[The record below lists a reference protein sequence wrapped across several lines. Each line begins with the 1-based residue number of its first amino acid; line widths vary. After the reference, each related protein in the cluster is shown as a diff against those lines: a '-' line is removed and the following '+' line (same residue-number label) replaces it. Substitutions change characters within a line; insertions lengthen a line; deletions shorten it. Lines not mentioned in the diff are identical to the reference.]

1 VEQDDD
7 IKHERELREQ
17 WQDSH
22 AEVHVAEREA
32 LRLASEDIS
41 RRLSEMNQFRAQLE
55 KERGEYVPRK
65 EYDVMAERIKV
76 LEIARGEQTGKSAAY
91 ASIAG
96 FIGIVAA
103 IIGHYW
109 K

>member
-1 VEQDDD
+1 MAESIQ
-7 IKHERELREQ
+7 HERELREQ
-17 WQDSH
+17 WQASH

-55 KERGEYVPRK
+55 KERSEYVPRT
-65 EYDVMAERIKV
+65 EHELLAERIKV

-91 ASIAG
+91 ASIAA
-96 FIGIVAA
+96 FVGIVAA
-103 IIGHYW
+103 IVMRYW